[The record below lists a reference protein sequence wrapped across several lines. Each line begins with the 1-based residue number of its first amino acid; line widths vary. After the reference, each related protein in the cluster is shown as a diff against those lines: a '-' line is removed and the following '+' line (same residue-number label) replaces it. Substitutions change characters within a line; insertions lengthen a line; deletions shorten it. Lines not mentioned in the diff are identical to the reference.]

1 MSDYRLSLRSTDPL
15 RPDLRYVIN
24 TQNQEKFHEWKK
36 AITGI
41 LQTQHDF
48 LKAIISPI
56 AYQKELTKESWVRNY
71 TTKLNQ
77 PMRIHLLFAK
87 SKSIKNHNWTKI
99 KILYCI
105 RKSWNLYIASHL
117 LFEMLLLQ
125 PEKQNQYQWAMKL
138 KCILWCHITATNN

>member
-1 MSDYRLSLRSTDPL
+1 MLMEEMSDYRISLRSTDPL

-56 AYQKELTKESWVRNY
+56 AYQKELTKES
-71 TTKLNQ
+71 
-77 PMRIHLLFAK
+77 
-87 SKSIKNHNWTKI
+87 
-99 KILYCI
+99 
-105 RKSWNLYIASHL
+105 
-117 LFEMLLLQ
+117 
-125 PEKQNQYQWAMKL
+125 
-138 KCILWCHITATNN
+138 